1 MYLIYYFGN
10 VIMDLFPYTPRPH
23 QQAIIT
29 TISNAFKDRTHLI
42 MESGT
47 GTGKT
52 ICALTSALTY
62 GLTHEKKIIYITRT
76 NAQQQ
81 QVIKELRAIRKQLK
95 DKDPRKE
102 KIVGVGIQGRSN
114 MCPHSKQD
122 EELSKGTS
130 EELSKFCSNEKK
142 KTRSSHKGCPYYR
155 NFVNDKANV
164 EDMIKWFQDI
174 LPTAESFIEYCE
186 QKMICP
192 YELNKKIVRDA
203 TVVVVPYIYIF
214 DITIRNMLFD
224 WLGIAEEDVLLIV
237 DEAHNLPDY
246 LRDLLSAQLS
256 VWMLRNCSYE
266 AKEYGNPSMID
277 GRFTIAAFCK
287 TMEDIIR
294 ELRDTYVYS
303 ILEDGIRKGTPSK
316 TDAFLPTNEFISELI
331 ERTGISRKQIHDV
344 IDDLIAYGEKIQE
357 AKQKRDK
364 LPRSYLHKL
373 GLFLDFWINIAHDQY
388 AKLIVDQAEGKNP
401 RIEAYCLDPSTG
413 TSILSKFHG
422 AVHMSGTLE
431 PLEEY
436 RDSMGLRN
444 STTLISFPSP
454 FSKQNKKLYFV
465 PDVSTK
471 YSELA
476 HDPKIKE
483 RLWEYVSTICNKFDK
498 NTMIFFPSFNVLSM
512 FKRDHDFSTIQR
524 SILLEE
530 QNMSQSALIDLIDDF
545 KSFGDNDGDGAAL
558 FSVMGGRIS
567 EGMDF
572 PAEQLEIAIIVG
584 VPYPKPTARQ
594 KGLQRYYDMKFRKG
608 WEYTVEA
615 PAARKMLQSIG
626 RLIRDEQ
633 DRGIAIILDRR
644 AARFK
649 RYMRDLTLSDDL
661 FSDIHSF
668 FSLNK
673 SK

>member
-1 MYLIYYFGN
+1 MYPILYFGG
-10 VIMDLFPYTPRPH
+10 VIMELFPYIPRPH

-29 TISNAFKDRTHLI
+29 TISNAFKDRSHLI

-52 ICALTSALTY
+52 ICALSAALTY
-62 GLTHEKKIIYITRT
+62 ALYNDKKIIYITRT

-95 DKDPRKE
+95 DDDPRKD
-102 KIVGVGIQGRSN
+102 KLVGVGIQGRSN
-114 MCPHSKQD
+114 MCPHAKHD

-155 NFVNDKANV
+155 NFVNEKQKI
-164 EDMIKWFQDI
+164 EDMTDWIKDV
-174 LPTAESFIEYCE
+174 LPTAETFISHCE
-186 QKMICP
+186 QQTICP

-266 AKEYGNPSMID
+266 AKDYGNPSIAD
-277 GRFTIAAFCK
+277 GHFTIAAFCK

-303 ILEDGIRKGTPSK
+303 LLEDGIRKGTPSK
-316 TDAFLPTNEFISELI
+316 TDAFLPTNEFINELS
-331 ERTGISRKQIHDV
+331 ERTGITQKQVHD
-344 IDDLIAYGEKIQE
+344 IIEDLIAYGEKIQE
-357 AKQKRDK
+357 AKQKRNK

-388 AKLIVDQAEGKNP
+388 AKLIVDHADGKNP
-401 RIEAYCLDPSTG
+401 RIETYCLDPSVG
-413 TSILSKFHG
+413 TKILSKFHG
-422 AVHMSGTLE
+422 TVHMSGTLE

-436 RDSMGLRN
+436 RDSMGLSTN
-444 STTLISFPSP
+444 TTLISFPSP
-454 FSKQNKKLYFV
+454 FSKNNKKLYFV
-465 PDVSTK
+465 SDVTTK
-471 YSELA
+471 YAELA
-476 HDPKIKE
+476 RDPKIKD
-483 RLWEYVSTICNKFDK
+483 RLWYYISQICNNFEQ
-498 NTMIFFPSFNVLSM
+498 NTMVFFPSFNVLSM
-512 FKRDHDFSTIQR
+512 FKRNNDFSKIQR
-524 SILLEE
+524 SIFLEE
-530 QNMSQSALIDLIDDF
+530 QKMPQSALIDLIDDF
-545 KSFGDNDGDGAAL
+545 KSYGDNDGDGAAL

-572 PAEQLEIAIIVG
+572 PAEQLEIAVIVG
-584 VPYPKPTARQ
+584 IPYPKPTARQ
-594 KGLQRYYDMKFRKG
+594 KGLQRYYDIKFRKG

-626 RLIRDEQ
+626 RLIRDEK
-633 DRGIAIILDRR
+633 DRGIAVVLDRR

-649 RYMRDLTLSDDL
+649 KYMRDLTLTDDL
-661 FSDIHSF
+661 LEEMDAF
-668 FSLNK
+668 FS
-673 SK
+673 

>member
-1 MYLIYYFGN
+1 
-10 VIMDLFPYTPRPH
+10 MDLFPYTPRPH

-303 ILEDGIRKGTPSK
+303 ILEDGIRKTPRGYMCLA
-316 TDAFLPTNEFISELI
+316 TDGHVCRSICEKSVDDWLYRHGIPHDKEVRYPGKRAFRADWQIGDYFIEFWGL
-331 ERTGISRKQIHDV
+331 K
-344 IDDLIAYGEKIQE
+344 GEEDYDEKMNIKKE
-357 AKQKRDK
+357 VAKQYSIPLIGLTINDLPILDSK
-364 LPRSYLHKL
+364 L
-373 GLFLDFWINIAHDQY
+373 
-388 AKLIVDQAEGKNP
+388 
-401 RIEAYCLDPSTG
+401 
-413 TSILSKFHG
+413 
-422 AVHMSGTLE
+422 
-431 PLEEY
+431 
-436 RDSMGLRN
+436 
-444 STTLISFPSP
+444 
-454 FSKQNKKLYFV
+454 KQL
-465 PDVSTK
+465 
-471 YSELA
+471 
-476 HDPKIKE
+476 KE
-483 RLWEYVSTICNKFDK
+483 R
-498 NTMIFFPSFNVLSM
+498 
-512 FKRDHDFSTIQR
+512 
-524 SILLEE
+524 
-530 QNMSQSALIDLIDDF
+530 
-545 KSFGDNDGDGAAL
+545 FGG
-558 FSVMGGRIS
+558 
-567 EGMDF
+567 
-572 PAEQLEIAIIVG
+572 QK
-584 VPYPKPTARQ
+584 VPIYNQ
-594 KGLQRYYDMKFRKG
+594 K
-608 WEYTVEA
+608 
-615 PAARKMLQSIG
+615 IG
-626 RLIRDEQ
+626 E
-633 DRGIAIILDRR
+633 
-644 AARFK
+644 
-649 RYMRDLTLSDDL
+649 
-661 FSDIHSF
+661 
-668 FSLNK
+668 
-673 SK
+673 